1 MTMSV
6 CVKQVTLVVTVK
18 ILWIAV
24 FPDPVKMELS
34 AQTLSLTITALV

>member
-6 CVKQVTLVVTVK
+6 CVKRVTLVVAVRM
-18 ILWIAV
+18 LWITV
-24 FPDPVKMELS
+24 FLDPAKMELS